1 MPFDLASAKPASGG
15 FDLASAKPVNAP
27 TAAAPAPTDTE
38 SPTSF
43 KNLAGAVVE
52 LMLSMATGAASAVP
66 AGLAGIGTAIGKAT
80 GLTDKEPGDVVR
92 SVQSGMTYEPRTTGG
107 RNAMSVIGAP
117 FQAMSEGAETAGR
130 KVQDWT
136 GSPGLAAQAET
147 ALKFVPQMMMGAKA
161 GDMAGPGKPSSVR
174 PEVGMLADKG
184 VTMTPGQILGGGW
197 DKAEQA
203 LSKWPL
209 IGGSIKAARG
219 RAVEDFN
226 NAAINDTLSPI
237 GAKLPDGMKGQAAV
251 AHAYDKLGE
260 RYDDLLVNMRGSLD
274 STQPAG
280 GQIGPGPMGPPAPSL
295 RNELDTLKSMTAQ
308 SKMPRKYQQELGR
321 IFDEDIIGRFE
332 KSGLASGQ
340 TLKDVQSQLT
350 TLAKKKAQSDDR
362 DVNKQGLA
370 IAQAKQAVDR
380 MIERENPQYADELKA
395 VNDGYAKFKIVQ
407 RAAASTGA
415 KEGIF
420 TPAQFQA
427 AVRAKDATKDKRAF
441 SEGEARQQPLA
452 QAGKSVLGDT
462 MPDSG
467 SPYQLAIYDLLLGG
481 GGHALLGPQ
490 GIAAGLA
497 IPVMYSQAGTSAMQS
512 MLMNPPNI
520 GRGAAMA
527 GPLGASQPPQQ

>member
-1 MPFDLASAKPASGG
+1 MPFDLSSAKPVSSG
-15 FDLASAKPVNAP
+15 FDLASAKPVEP
-27 TAAAPAPTDTE
+27 VQAAAPADTE

-43 KNLAGAVVE
+43 KNLAGAALE
-52 LMLSMATGAASAVP
+52 PMASMATSAASTVP
-66 AGLAGIGTAIGKAT
+66 AGLAGIGTAVGKAA

-107 RNAMSVIGAP
+107 KNAMSVIGAP
-117 FQAMSEGAETAGR
+117 FQALNTGAETAGR

-147 ALKFVPQMMMGAKA
+147 ALKFIPQMAMGAKA
-161 GDMAGPGKPSSVR
+161 GDAAGIPKPPNLR

-209 IGGSIKAARG
+209 VGGSVKAARG

-226 NAAINDTLSPI
+226 NAAINDSLSPI
-237 GAKLPDGMKGQAAV
+237 GEKLPGGIKGQAAV

-260 RYDDLLVNMRGSLD
+260 RYDDLLVKMKGNLD
-274 STQPAG
+274 SSQPSG
-280 GQIGPGPMGPPAPSL
+280 PQIGPGPMGPPAPSL
-295 RNELDTLKSMTAQ
+295 RNELDTLKTMSAQ

-321 IFDEDIIGRFE
+321 VIDEDIVGRFE
-332 KSGLASGQ
+332 KSGMASGQ
-340 TLKDVQSQLT
+340 TLKDIQSQLT

-415 KEGIF
+415 KEGVF

-490 GIAAGLA
+490 GIAAGLS
-497 IPVMYSQAGTSAMQS
+497 IPAMYSQPGVAGMQR
-512 MLMNPPNI
+512 MLTNPPNF
-520 GRGAAMA
+520 GMAAS
-527 GPLGASQPPQQ
+527 GLPIGASQPPSQ